1 MELLEEIM
9 GVDVLQ
15 ADDIATLQ
23 KTDPAIFIV
32 IISKIM
38 DFLMYLTK
46 IPAQLIDPNAEKDAK
61 VNLYS
66 TYFDKFVEEQRKKN
80 GGEIPSWLKLVQVIF
95 HFASD

>member
-15 ADDIATLQ
+15 ADDIANLQ

-38 DFLMYLTK
+38 DFLMYLTR
-46 IPAQLIDPNAEKDAK
+46 IPA
-61 VNLYS
+61 
-66 TYFDKFVEEQRKKN
+66 
-80 GGEIPSWLKLVQVIF
+80 
-95 HFASD
+95 